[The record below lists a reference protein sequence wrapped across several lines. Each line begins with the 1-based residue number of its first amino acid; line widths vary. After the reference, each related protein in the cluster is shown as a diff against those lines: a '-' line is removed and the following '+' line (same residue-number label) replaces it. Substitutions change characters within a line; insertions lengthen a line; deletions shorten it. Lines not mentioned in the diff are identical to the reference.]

1 MHKVLWVI
9 FKYLNHLRLVYM
21 FKIFKTPEFK
31 KAINF
36 YKDGIKENR
45 KSFLI
50 SMGSAVVWC
59 FLIVIQPYII
69 KRIIDDAIV
78 IENRQMLIIFISFML
93 IAGYLRASSIGIRR
107 YFSMHVSFNVEA
119 GIRNRIFTHMQKLAF
134 QYHDKVP
141 TGELMARASSDA
153 SQVRLAYAI
162 APLASANILLLII
175 LSITLLSLSL
185 PLGALV
191 LLSIPS
197 VLWLASNFSSKA
209 LGISLRVKEAEAQMT
224 TEVEEQLGGIRVVK
238 AFGNEDLAS
247 SKVETAIS
255 GIYNSSLEYLQLRTK
270 FIPMFELIP
279 MVITLL
285 VLLLGGYLSIN
296 NFITLGDFIAFTQ
309 YVFLLLWPLRITAW
323 FLSEIPSSVTAG
335 NRILDLLNE
344 TPSIVDGNSSE
355 SFPETGSGSLKFS
368 NVNFRYGDEKIFDNL
383 SFEIDGKKT
392 VAIVGSTGSG
402 KSTLAYLLPRL
413 YDIESGKIE
422 IDGVDIHNVK
432 LDELRSQVSLA
443 FEESFLFSN
452 SAKDNISLGSDKATQ
467 QQIENAALI
476 ARAHEFIAQLPESY
490 ETKVGER
497 GFGLSGGQRQR
508 IALARAILRK
518 PRILIL
524 DDALSAVDAST
535 EEEIRNQLKKVMSNM
550 TTLIITNRVP
560 TIELCDEVIF
570 LENGKVRGQGNHT
583 KLIEEIESYKSLF
596 LESQTSGFKNER

>member
-1 MHKVLWVI
+1 
-9 FKYLNHLRLVYM
+9 M

-31 KAINF
+31 KAVNF
-36 YKDGIKENR
+36 YKDGIKENK
-45 KSFLI
+45 KSFVI
-50 SMGSAVVWC
+50 SMASAVIWC

-78 IENRQMLIIFISFML
+78 LENRQMLIVLISFML
-93 IAGYLRASSIGIRR
+93 IAGYLRASTIGIRR

-134 QYHDKVP
+134 NYHDKVP

-153 SQVRLAYAI
+153 SQVRLAFAI
-162 APLASANILLLII
+162 APLATANILLLII

-185 PLGALV
+185 PLGLLV

-209 LGISLRVKEAEAQMT
+209 LGISLRVKEAEAKMT

-238 AFGNEDLAS
+238 AFGNEELAS
-247 SKVETAIS
+247 SKVESAIS
-255 GIYNSSLEYLQLRTK
+255 GIYNTSLEYLNLRTK

-279 MVITLL
+279 MLITLL

-296 NFITLGDFIAFTQ
+296 DLITLGDFIAFTQ

-344 TPSIVDGNSSE
+344 APTIIDGTLSE
-355 SFPETGSGSLKFS
+355 RFPETGNGSLKFS

-383 SFEIDGKKT
+383 SFEIEGKKT
-392 VAIVGSTGSG
+392 VAVVGSTGSG

-422 IDGVDIHNVK
+422 IDGVDIQNVK

-452 SAKDNISLGSDKATQ
+452 SARENISLGSDEATQ
-467 QQIENAALI
+467 QQVKNAALI

-497 GFGLSGGQRQR
+497 GYGLSGGQRQR
-508 IALARAILRK
+508 IALARAILRE

-535 EEEIRNQLKKVMSNM
+535 EEEIRNELKQVMSNM

-570 LENGKVRGQGNHT
+570 LENGKVRGQGSHT
-583 KLIEEIESYKSLF
+583 KLIKEIESYKSLF
-596 LESQTSGFKNER
+596 LENQTSAVKK

>member
-1 MHKVLWVI
+1 
-9 FKYLNHLRLVYM
+9 M
-21 FKIFKTPEFK
+21 FKVFKTPEFK
-31 KAINF
+31 KAVNF
-36 YKDGIKENR
+36 YKDGIKENKR
-45 KSFLI
+45 SFII

-69 KRIIDDAIV
+69 KRIIDDAI
-78 IENRQMLIIFISFML
+78 ILENRQMLIILISFML
-93 IAGYLRASSIGIRR
+93 LAGYLRASTIGIRR
-107 YFSMHVSFNVEA
+107 YFSMHVSYNVEA
-119 GIRNRIFTHMQKLAF
+119 GIRNRIFTHMQKLAYN
-134 QYHDKVP
+134 YHDKVP

-153 SQVRLAYAI
+153 SQVRLAFAI
-162 APLASANILLLII
+162 APLATANILLLII

-191 LLSIPS
+191 LLSIPA

-238 AFGNEDLAS
+238 AFGNEDLAA
-247 SKVETAIS
+247 SKVETAITS
-255 GIYNSSLEYLQLRTK
+255 IYDTSLEYLNLRTK
-270 FIPMFELIP
+270 FVPMFELIP

-296 NFITLGDFIAFTQ
+296 EFITLGDFIAFTQ

-344 TPSIVDGNSSE
+344 SPSIVDGSSDE
-355 SFPETGSGSLKFS
+355 TFPKTGNGSLKFS
-368 NVNFRYGDEKIFDNL
+368 NVNFRYGEDKIFDNL
-383 SFEIDGKKT
+383 SFEIEGKKT

-432 LDELRSQVSLA
+432 LAELRSQVSLA

-452 SAKDNISLGSDKATQ
+452 SARENISLGSDEASQ
-467 QQIENAALI
+467 EQVENAALI

-497 GFGLSGGQRQR
+497 GYGLSGGQRQR
-508 IALARAILRK
+508 IALARAILRQ

-535 EEEIRNQLKKVMSNM
+535 EEEIRNELKQVMSNM

-570 LENGKVRGQGNHT
+570 LEKGKVRGQGSHN
-583 KLIEEIESYKSLF
+583 KLIEEIQSYKSLF
-596 LESQTSGFKNER
+596 LENQTSGSKNER

>member
-1 MHKVLWVI
+1 
-9 FKYLNHLRLVYM
+9 M
-21 FKIFKTPEFK
+21 FNVFKTPEFK
-31 KAINF
+31 KALKF
-36 YKDGIKENR
+36 YKEGVAENKR
-45 KSFLI
+45 SFVV
-50 SMGSAVVWC
+50 SMLSAVVWC

-69 KRIIDDAIV
+69 KRIIDDGIV
-78 IENRQMLIIFISFML
+78 GQNSQILIVLISFML
-93 IAGYLRASSIGIRR
+93 IIGYIRATTIGIRR
-107 YFSMHVSFNVEA
+107 YYSMHVSYNVEA

-134 QYHDKVP
+134 NFHDKVP

-153 SQVRLAYAI
+153 SQVRLAFAI

-185 PLGALV
+185 PLGSLV
-191 LLSIPS
+191 LLSIPA

-209 LGISLRVKEAEAQMT
+209 MGVSLRVKEAEARMT

-238 AFGNEDLAS
+238 AFGNEELAS
-247 SKVETAIS
+247 SKVESAIS
-255 GIYNSSLEYLQLRTK
+255 NIYDTSLEYLNLRTR
-270 FIPMFELIP
+270 FVPMFELIP

-296 NFITLGDFIAFTQ
+296 DFITLGDFIAFTQ

-323 FLSEIPSSVTAG
+323 FLSEIPASVSAG
-335 NRILDLLNE
+335 TRILELLDEEPTIIDEN
-344 TPSIVDGNSSE
+344 SDGH
-355 SFPETGSGSLKFS
+355 FPEDGDGSLKLT
-368 NVNFRYGDEKIFDNL
+368 NVNFKYGSENIFKDL
-383 SFEIDGKKT
+383 SFEIEGKKT

-413 YDIESGKIE
+413 YDIESGSIE
-422 IDGVDIHNVK
+422 VDGVNINDVK
-432 LDELRSQVSLA
+432 LSELRSEVSLA

-452 SAKDNISLGSDKATQ
+452 SARDNISLGSNKASD
-467 QQIENAALI
+467 EDVEDAANI
-476 ARAHEFIAQLPESY
+476 ARAHEFISQLPESY

-497 GFGLSGGQRQR
+497 GYGLSGGQRQR

-535 EEEIRNQLKKVMSNM
+535 EEEIRNELKNVMSNM

-560 TIELCDEVIF
+560 TIELCDEVVFI
-570 LENGKVRGQGNHT
+570 EDGKVRSQGSHAD
-583 KLIEEIESYKSLF
+583 LIEKVESYKSLF
-596 LESQTSGFKNER
+596 LESQSAGNKE